1 VQNGVGRFA
10 RKTIIPMA
18 TPPDLSFNALM
29 GLVVILWNW
38 AIPTA
43 AIIIGSS
50 IGAHILIYLAR
61 EMNKLKL
68 IR

>member
-1 VQNGVGRFA
+1 
-10 RKTIIPMA
+10 MA
-18 TPPDLSFNALM
+18 TPPDLSFDALM

-38 AIPTA
+38 GIPAA